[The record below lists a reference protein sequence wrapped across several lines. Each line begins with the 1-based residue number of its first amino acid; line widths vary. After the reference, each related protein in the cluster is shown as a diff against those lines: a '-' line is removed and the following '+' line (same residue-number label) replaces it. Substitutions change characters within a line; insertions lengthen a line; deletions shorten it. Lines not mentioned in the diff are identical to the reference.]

1 MCVRVLK
8 VDNMRANKISKLS
21 QVVKIFIVCDHIVNT
36 LNKLNVHTQRSN
48 NKLQKL
54 RIKLNNLVNN
64 GFKVG

>member
-1 MCVRVLK
+1 
-8 VDNMRANKISKLS
+8 MRANKISKLS